1 MRTIAGAWYYGSGHI
16 RIHQDASIM
25 LLPQKPYLPMGSL
38 QEALL
43 YPHPNVYTNEQLQTI
58 LRLCLLDKFCLE
70 LDTVANWSQTLSLG
84 EQQLLALGRVLLH
97 KPDIICLDE
106 STSALDE
113 AKEAHIYA
121 CLREYLPQ
129 ATLISVGHRSSLL
142 AFHENHIF
150 LDKQFQQNPILV
162 S

>member
-1 MRTIAGAWYYGSGHI
+1 M
-16 RIHQDASIM
+16 
-25 LLPQKPYLPMGSL
+25 
-38 QEALL
+38 
-43 YPHPNVYTNEQLQTI
+43 
-58 LRLCLLDKFCLE
+58 DKFCLE
-70 LDTVANWSQTLSLG
+70 LDTVSNWSQTLSLG